1 MDAVLRMMAALEH
14 QAQNYIP
21 RGELW
26 LGREVFNKFQS
37 SGEKFLQS
45 HIQLCRESGMDFI
58 SLPVKMPASEQLNY
72 NRFCLD
78 EIQEAA
84 AQSDLFTCV
93 VIDGPFQQLVN
104 KMGLEAALLT
114 SLTQN
119 SGAKGIK
126 ETARVTQ
133 DLIRESIE
141 RGVNAVVIAD
151 DIAFRR
157 STYANPQILR
167 DNLFVLY
174 KSMIDPVHKQNCFA
188 MFHSDGNITSII
200 DDLINCGFDGLAG
213 CEPECLDLI
222 SLKKTFGSKITFMT
236 GIQAGLL
243 YDDRLTLTRKHNFIK
258 KINALGKNGGFVL
271 CSATGVSSTKALE
284 RLKDLYLWA
293 DEAL

>member
-1 MDAVLRMMAALEH
+1 MIAVQRMKAALEH

-26 LGREVFNKFQS
+26 LGREIFNQCQFA
-37 SGEKFLQS
+37 GEKFLQS

-58 SLPVKMPASEQLNY
+58 SLPVKMQASEQLNY
-72 NRFCLD
+72 NRFSLD
-78 EIQEAA
+78 EIQEAS
-84 AQSDLFTCV
+84 AQSDLFTSV

-104 KMGLEAALLT
+104 KMGLEAALT

-119 SGAKGIK
+119 SGTERLK
-126 ETARVTQ
+126 ETARVTR
-133 DLIRESIE
+133 DLICESIE

-174 KSMIDPVHKQNCFA
+174 NSMIDHVHKKNCFA

-222 SLKKTFGSKITFMT
+222 SLKETFGSKITFMT
-236 GIQAGLL
+236 GIQADLL
-243 YDDRLTLTRKHNFIK
+243 YADRLTLTQKHNFIK
-258 KINALGKNGGFVL
+258 KINALGENGGFVL

>member
-1 MDAVLRMMAALEH
+1 MAAVLRMMAALEH

-72 NRFCLD
+72 NRFSLD

-104 KMGLEAALLT
+104 KMGLEAALT

-119 SGAKGIK
+119 SGTERLK
-126 ETARVTQ
+126 ETARVTR
-133 DLIRESIE
+133 DLICESIE

-174 KSMIDPVHKQNCFA
+174 QSMIDHVHKKNCFA
-188 MFHSDGNITSII
+188 TFHSDGNITSII

-222 SLKKTFGSKITFMT
+222 LLKKKFGSKITFIT
-236 GIQAGLL
+236 GIQADLL
-243 YDDRLTLTRKHNFIK
+243 YADQLTSTQKHNFIK
-258 KINALGKNGGFVL
+258 KINALGENGGFVL

-284 RLKDLYLWA
+284 RLKNIYLWA